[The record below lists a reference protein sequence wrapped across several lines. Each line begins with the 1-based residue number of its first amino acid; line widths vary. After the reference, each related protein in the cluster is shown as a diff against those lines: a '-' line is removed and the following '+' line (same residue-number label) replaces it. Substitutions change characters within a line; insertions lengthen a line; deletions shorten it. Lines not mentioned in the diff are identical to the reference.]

1 MACCVLYTPAY
12 SSMRNKEFLARKTD
26 EKNEKMQDPKSSSLD
41 AFGGGNDRKF
51 SQVNLKMVFEK
62 QHLAYLEE
70 NFLNSENLVKNCQI
84 RMQ

>member
-1 MACCVLYTPAY
+1 M
-12 SSMRNKEFLARKTD
+12 RKTRKC
-26 EKNEKMQDPKSSSLD
+26 ETKNQTFWKLLEEEMIEIQNNFFL
-41 AFGGGNDRKF
+41 F

-62 QHLAYLEE
+62 QNLAYLEE